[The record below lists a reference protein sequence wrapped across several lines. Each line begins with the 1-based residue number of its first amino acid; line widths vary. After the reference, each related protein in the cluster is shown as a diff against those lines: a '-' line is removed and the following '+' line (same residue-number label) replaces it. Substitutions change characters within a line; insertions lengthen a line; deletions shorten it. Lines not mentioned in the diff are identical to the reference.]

1 VDEVDPESDAEITA
15 AVERTSQRED
25 LMPDKDNDNPKS
37 SNDESVD
44 RQKLGARLREAREY
58 LGLSQDEVAKYL
70 SIPRTALSHI
80 ESGQRRI
87 DALELKKLAQLYK
100 RPVVYFTGE
109 SQADASMSEDVAHLA
124 RAAAGLSEGDR
135 RELSWFAEYLRARAD
150 SEGSSMADMR
160 GAILKG
166 TREAGRLHRQFDMRE
181 RIEQDGGR
189 IDVFGTIVKAAYRL
203 CLSPST
209 VCSVFS
215 SMSRCRVSWC
225 DDKARFKCAAFY
237 RRT

>member
-1 VDEVDPESDAEITA
+1 
-15 AVERTSQRED
+15 
-25 LMPDKDNDNPKS
+25 MPDKDNDNPKS

-109 SQADASMSEDVAHLA
+109 SQADAGMSEDVAHLA

-135 RELSWFAEYLRARAD
+135 RELSRFAEYLRARAD
-150 SEGSSMADMR
+150 SEGSSN
-160 GAILKG
+160 G
-166 TREAGRLHRQFDMRE
+166 
-181 RIEQDGGR
+181 
-189 IDVFGTIVKAAYRL
+189 
-203 CLSPST
+203 
-209 VCSVFS
+209 
-215 SMSRCRVSWC
+215 
-225 DDKARFKCAAFY
+225 
-237 RRT
+237 

>member
-1 VDEVDPESDAEITA
+1 
-15 AVERTSQRED
+15 
-25 LMPDKDNDNPKS
+25 MPDKDNDNPKS

-109 SQADASMSEDVAHLA
+109 SQADAGMSEDVAHLA

-135 RELSWFAEYLRARAD
+135 RELSRFAEYLRSRAE
-150 SEGSSMADMR
+150 SEGSSND
-160 GAILKG
+160 
-166 TREAGRLHRQFDMRE
+166 
-181 RIEQDGGR
+181 
-189 IDVFGTIVKAAYRL
+189 
-203 CLSPST
+203 
-209 VCSVFS
+209 
-215 SMSRCRVSWC
+215 
-225 DDKARFKCAAFY
+225 
-237 RRT
+237 

>member
-1 VDEVDPESDAEITA
+1 
-15 AVERTSQRED
+15 
-25 LMPDKDNDNPKS
+25 MPDDKDNDNPKS

-109 SQADASMSEDVAHLA
+109 SQSDAGMSEDVAHLA

-135 RELSWFAEYLRARAD
+135 RELSRFAEYLRARAQ
-150 SEGSSMADMR
+150 SEGSSND
-160 GAILKG
+160 
-166 TREAGRLHRQFDMRE
+166 
-181 RIEQDGGR
+181 
-189 IDVFGTIVKAAYRL
+189 
-203 CLSPST
+203 
-209 VCSVFS
+209 
-215 SMSRCRVSWC
+215 
-225 DDKARFKCAAFY
+225 
-237 RRT
+237 